1 MRVPTM
7 AKRQRVAHDTR
18 PPCRL
23 SWTVTY
29 PPPSTGTNYNLIDK
43 VEHDAGDRV
52 VWHIINSPDG
62 TFVDDYDLIR
72 GNQQNIERMCLDCH
86 RVKVHGGKR
95 LCNACANSRK
105 RASNRR
111 SQSKRRSNVRKTGF
125 SLLQDKSL
133 TDTVQPRSYVGTVKR
148 DRGELTHK

>member
-1 MRVPTM
+1 MILVQQPAKQRYSSGQETSRQSRRV
-7 AKRQRVAHDTR
+7 
-18 PPCRL
+18 
-23 SWTVTY
+23 VTY

-43 VEHDAGDRV
+43 VEHGPSERII
-52 VWHIINSPDG
+52 WHRIHAPEGS
-62 TFVDDYDLIR
+62 FVYDYELSR
-72 GNQQNIERMCLDCH
+72 KNKQAIERMCLDC
-86 RVKVHGGKR
+86 RRTKVHGGKR

-125 SLLQDKSL
+125 SLLQDESL
-133 TDTVQPRSYVGTVKR
+133 TDAVQPTSYVGTVKR